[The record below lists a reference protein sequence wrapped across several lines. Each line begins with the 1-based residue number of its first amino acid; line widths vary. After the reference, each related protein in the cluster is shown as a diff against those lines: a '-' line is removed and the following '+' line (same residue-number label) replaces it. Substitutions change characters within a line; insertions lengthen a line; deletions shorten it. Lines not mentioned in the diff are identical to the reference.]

1 MHYAITGRYACTK
14 SISVN
19 PNPNPNAIWI
29 VASARQSLN
38 WDPWI
43 LFSFQGKDE
52 CAFCCVL
59 IATFAIRNVSGSLP
73 HRQRV
78 DKNCFPVCVR
88 KKFNK
93 TSFYLANDLFGYWE
107 VMETTTVKQG
117 NCSKDANFI
126 LCSLYTYHA
135 AMTKWKNPCF
145 PVAMFVRNFFATVGL
160 IWALL
165 GCRRSVVCLKPRKQ
179 ALSASN
185 PTQSPSS
192 EWVMGCTW

>member
-1 MHYAITGRYACTK
+1 MHYAITYRYAWTK

-19 PNPNPNAIWI
+19 PNPNPIWI

-59 IATFAIRNVSGSLP
+59 IATFAIKNVSGSLP

-88 KKFNK
+88 KKINK
-93 TSFYLANDLFGYWE
+93 TSFYLANDLYGYWE
-107 VMETTTVKQG
+107 VMETTTVKQKATVQRTQTL
-117 NCSKDANFI
+117 S
-126 LCSLYTYHA
+126 
-135 AMTKWKNPCF
+135 
-145 PVAMFVRNFFATVGL
+145 FVRYILTTLRWQSEKTLASLSRCLWGIFSR
-160 IWALL
+160 LL
-165 GCRRSVVCLKPRKQ
+165 GWYGHC
-179 ALSASN
+179 
-185 PTQSPSS
+185 
-192 EWVMGCTW
+192 WVAGARWFAWNQGNKL

>member
-1 MHYAITGRYACTK
+1 MHYAITYRYAWTK

-19 PNPNPNAIWI
+19 PNPNPIWI

-93 TSFYLANDLFGYWE
+93 TSFYLANDLCGY
-107 VMETTTVKQG
+107 G
-117 NCSKDANFI
+117 NHNCQTRQLFKGHK
-126 LCSLYTYHA
+126 LYPSLYTYHA

-165 GCRRSVVCLKPRKQ
+165 GCRRSMVCLKPRKQ

-192 EWVMGCTW
+192 VWVMGCTW